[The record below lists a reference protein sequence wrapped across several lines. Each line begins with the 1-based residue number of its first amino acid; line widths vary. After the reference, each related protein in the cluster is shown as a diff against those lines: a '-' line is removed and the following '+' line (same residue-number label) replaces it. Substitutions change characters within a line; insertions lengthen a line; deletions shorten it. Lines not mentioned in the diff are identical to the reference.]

1 LCHGRTDGFDQA
13 VVGRGVALSSAVA
26 AGGGGS
32 AADSVLWNVVRGV
45 GRSAAAADIVA
56 ASDASISST
65 PSHVVVSAVHAIVV
79 TSLTFAMHPYHAP
92 T

>member
-13 VVGRGVALSSAVA
+13 VVGRGVALSSVA

-45 GRSAAAADIVA
+45 GRSAAAAAIVA